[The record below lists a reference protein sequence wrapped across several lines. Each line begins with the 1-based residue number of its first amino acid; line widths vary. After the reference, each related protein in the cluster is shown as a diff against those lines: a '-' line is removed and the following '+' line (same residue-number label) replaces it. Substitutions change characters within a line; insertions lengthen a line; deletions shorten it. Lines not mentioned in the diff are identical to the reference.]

1 MRGSHERGREVKRN
15 NIGVKGGGG
24 SPKISTSNFVVT
36 AFVIIQT
43 AYQNAKKKI
52 AFLTFRTLT
61 DFLGEACPRTPYYFI
76 MHQKAYLP
84 H

>member
-1 MRGSHERGREVKRN
+1 MVGFEGESWEGD
-15 NIGVKGGGG
+15 GGQKKQYWGYC
-24 SPKISTSNFVVT
+24 SVSTSNFVVT

-43 AYQNAKKKI
+43 AYQNAKKKL
-52 AFLTFRTLT
+52 AFLTFRKLT

-76 MHQKAYLP
+76 MHQKAILP